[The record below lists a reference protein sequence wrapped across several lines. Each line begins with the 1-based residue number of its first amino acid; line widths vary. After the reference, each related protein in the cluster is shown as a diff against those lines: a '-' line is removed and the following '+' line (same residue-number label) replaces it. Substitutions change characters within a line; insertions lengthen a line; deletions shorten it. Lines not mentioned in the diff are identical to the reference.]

1 MSASRPIFGVCA
13 TCRLTYRLTSVPRTP
28 SWGRGSFP
36 AQGIERGVMKRKPE
50 WIEKTKKEI
59 DQALDSVELDPNG
72 WEQGFLQNIKKQ
84 LDKKGTLTDP
94 QENKL
99 LP

>member
-1 MSASRPIFGVCA
+1 
-13 TCRLTYRLTSVPRTP
+13 
-28 SWGRGSFP
+28 
-36 AQGIERGVMKRKPE
+36 MKRKPE

-59 DQALDSVELDPNG
+59 DQALNSVELDPNG

-84 LDKKGTLTDP
+84 LDNKGSLTDP

-99 LP
+99 LSILQRSRKWRDDRGWII

>member
-1 MSASRPIFGVCA
+1 
-13 TCRLTYRLTSVPRTP
+13 
-28 SWGRGSFP
+28 
-36 AQGIERGVMKRKPE
+36 MKRKPE

-59 DQALDSVELDPNG
+59 DQVLDSVELDPNG
-72 WEQGFLQNIKKQ
+72 WEQGFLQSIKKQ

-99 LP
+99 VPILQRSRKWRDDRGII

>member
-1 MSASRPIFGVCA
+1 
-13 TCRLTYRLTSVPRTP
+13 
-28 SWGRGSFP
+28 
-36 AQGIERGVMKRKPE
+36 MKRKPE

-59 DQALDSVELDPNG
+59 DQVLDSVELDPNG

-99 LP
+99 LPILQRSRKWRDDRGII